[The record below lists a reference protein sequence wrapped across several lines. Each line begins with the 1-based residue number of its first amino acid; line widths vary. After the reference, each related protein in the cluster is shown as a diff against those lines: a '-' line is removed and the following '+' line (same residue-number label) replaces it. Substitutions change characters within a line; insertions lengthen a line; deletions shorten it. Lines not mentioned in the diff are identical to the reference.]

1 MARKRLPALFRER
14 PTMDRRRC
22 RVSASRGT
30 RHHFAVLFGL
40 DPRTWCASFCVDQKR
55 NARGLTRR
63 LATLVCPAQRASRR
77 TTGPRAAVSRAS
89 HRRADHGSERAS
101 RRAEVGASDAAIS
114 PRRRPRR
121 NAARR
126 DLPLTSIPSA
136 PSTKL
141 ARRGERG
148 SGEGHV
154 SRACGGVSS
163 RVPVPPGSGRK
174 SKAPPGDVTHP
185 HVLASVRTTAI

>member
-89 HRRADHGSERAS
+89 HRRADHGSSRAS
-101 RRAEVGASDAAIS
+101 RRAEVGASDTSA

-126 DLPLTSIPSA
+126 DLPLTSTPSA

-154 SRACGGVSS
+154 SRAHGGVSS
-163 RVPVPPGSGRK
+163 RVPVPSLPGLDESATR
-174 SKAPPGDVTHP
+174 
-185 HVLASVRTTAI
+185 

>member
-1 MARKRLPALFRER
+1 
-14 PTMDRRRC
+14 
-22 RVSASRGT
+22 
-30 RHHFAVLFGL
+30 
-40 DPRTWCASFCVDQKR
+40 
-55 NARGLTRR
+55 LTRR

-101 RRAEVGASDAAIS
+101 RRAEVGASDTSA

-126 DLPLTSIPSA
+126 DLPLTSTPSA

-154 SRACGGVSS
+154 SRAYGGVSS
-163 RVPVPPGSGRK
+163 RVPVPSLPGLDER
-174 SKAPPGDVTHP
+174 AT
-185 HVLASVRTTAI
+185 R

>member
-14 PTMDRRRC
+14 PTSI
-22 RVSASRGT
+22 VSSVPSFCVSRDAAPFRGT
-30 RHHFAVLFGL
+30 FRTRS
-40 DPRTWCASFCVDQKR
+40 RTWCASFCVDQKR

-89 HRRADHGSERAS
+89 HRRADHGSSRAS
-101 RRAEVGASDAAIS
+101 RRAEVGASDTNA

-126 DLPLTSIPSA
+126 DLPLTSTPSA

-154 SRACGGVSS
+154 SRSYGRLFA
-163 RVPVPPGSGRK
+163 GSGTVPSGTRRTRH
-174 SKAPPGDVTHP
+174 AVT
-185 HVLASVRTTAI
+185 SRTRTF